1 MLGSR
6 RKHFCKKWKV
16 YYQQSLNYKI
26 MKNQLTLVIEES
38 GLEKTQGQRILD
50 NFSKFITEV
59 NELEVKAKAI
69 NITDISQV
77 EEMSQAREI
86 RLSLKSIRVNAENI
100 RKELKEGY
108 LRGGKAVDG
117 VANIIKA
124 LIVPLEEHLEKQE
137 KFAENLEAERKARV
151 DAERALEL
159 RKYLETDED
168 LALYNYK
175 EMTDEVFSKLVEG
188 VKKAFD
194 TKQEA
199 IKKVE
204 QDRLEI
210 TRKEKEEQERIR
222 LENAKLKAEAEAREK
237 ELAKERAEQE
247 KKLEKERAKARA
259 EAEAREKAEAELKAK
274 QEAEE
279 KTKRDVE
286 VKKKADELA
295 KLEAERATKM
305 QPEKEK
311 LLVYAES
318 IKNLVAPAD
327 LSVAGK
333 VIVDEAEKKLLEVSQ
348 KIKLQ
353 LKSL

>member
-259 EAEAREKAEAELKAK
+259 EAEAREKELAKQRAEQEKKLEKERAKARAEAEAREKVEAELRVK
-274 QEAEE
+274 QE
-279 KTKRDVE
+279 
-286 VKKKADELA
+286 
-295 KLEAERATKM
+295 
-305 QPEKEK
+305 
-311 LLVYAES
+311 
-318 IKNLVAPAD
+318 
-327 LSVAGK
+327 
-333 VIVDEAEKKLLEVSQ
+333 
-348 KIKLQ
+348 
-353 LKSL
+353 

>member
-1 MLGSR
+1 
-6 RKHFCKKWKV
+6 
-16 YYQQSLNYKI
+16 